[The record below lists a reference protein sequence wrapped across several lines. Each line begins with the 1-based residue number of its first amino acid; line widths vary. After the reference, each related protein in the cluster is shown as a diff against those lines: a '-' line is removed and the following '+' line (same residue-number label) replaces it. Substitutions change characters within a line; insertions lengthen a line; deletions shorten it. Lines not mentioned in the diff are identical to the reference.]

1 MKYIYLGKIVNTHGI
16 KGELRLLSNFK
27 YKNRVL
33 KKDFKIYIGK
43 DKILEEINSYR
54 HHKQFDMITL
64 KGYSNINDVLKY
76 KSLNVYID
84 KDDLVLNENEYL
96 DEDLINLSVIVDGKC
111 VGKISRID
119 KNKFQDILVIVS
131 DSKKYLIPY
140 VDEFIDKIDLE
151 NHEIIIN
158 NIKGLIE

>member
-1 MKYIYLGKIVNTHGI
+1 MKYIYLGKFVNTHGI

-27 YKNRVL
+27 YKNRVF

-43 DKILEEINSYR
+43 DKTLEEINSYR
-54 HHKQFDMITL
+54 QHKQFDMITL

>member
-27 YKNRVL
+27 YKNRVF

-43 DKILEEINSYR
+43 DKTLEEINSYR

>member
-27 YKNRVL
+27 YKNRVF

>member
-151 NHEIIIN
+151 NHVIIIN

>member
-27 YKNRVL
+27 YKNRVF

-43 DKILEEINSYR
+43 DKTLEEINSYR
-54 HHKQFDMITL
+54 QHKQFDMITL

-151 NHEIIIN
+151 NHVIIIN